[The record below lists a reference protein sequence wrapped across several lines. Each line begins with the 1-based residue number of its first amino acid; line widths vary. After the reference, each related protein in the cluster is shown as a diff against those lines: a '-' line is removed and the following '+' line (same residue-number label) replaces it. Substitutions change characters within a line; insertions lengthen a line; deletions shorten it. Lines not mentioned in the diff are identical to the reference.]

1 VLGAAGWFD
10 DQTARVQTSRVEGQ
24 IALAMD
30 PIQLG
35 PRLAL
40 SAGAAVRFSAYGTGH
55 TRSLST
61 ADVRLTRTLDPHT
74 SVFVGYTLQSIGG
87 ASPLLIDDVEL
98 ESTFSVGF
106 VRTVTDRYRVA
117 GRVGYNTLLSET
129 KITGSAFYVLNPSWE
144 VGVSAVYNFRLAAF
158 EDVDYTL
165 RRICDCV
172 DVVVRYRQ
180 IRREISLEFG
190 LLGFA
195 ERRAPFVPRTP
206 VRTVLPP
213 PSGERPEGGDQR

>member
-1 VLGAAGWFD
+1 
-10 DQTARVQTSRVEGQ
+10 
-24 IALAMD
+24 MD

-40 SAGAAVRFSAYGTGH
+40 SAGAAFRFSAYGTGH

-117 GRVGYNTLLSET
+117 GHVGHNTLLSET

-213 PSGERPEGGDQR
+213 PGGERPEGGDQR